1 MQSTIS
7 EVNMET
13 DIMKLVEGA
22 ARELEQILSSKTVV
36 GAPLEIHGRT
46 IIPLISVG
54 FGIGVGGGK
63 GTDRKNGEG
72 GGSAVGFGGGVKPVA
87 VVISDA
93 SGIRV
98 ETIKGSAATAA
109 EHIAET
115 IGKVMS
121 AKESPA
127 TD

>member
-1 MQSTIS
+1 
-7 EVNMET
+7 MET
-13 DIMKLVEGA
+13 DVMKLLEGA
-22 ARELEQILSSKTVV
+22 AGELEKILSSKTVV
-36 GAPLEIHGRT
+36 GAPVEIHGRT
-46 IIPLISVG
+46 IIPLVSVG

-63 GTDRKNGEG
+63 GSDRKNGEG

-109 EHIAET
+109 ENIAET
-115 IGKVMS
+115 IGKVMR
-121 AKESPA
+121 AKGSPEG
-127 TD
+127 D